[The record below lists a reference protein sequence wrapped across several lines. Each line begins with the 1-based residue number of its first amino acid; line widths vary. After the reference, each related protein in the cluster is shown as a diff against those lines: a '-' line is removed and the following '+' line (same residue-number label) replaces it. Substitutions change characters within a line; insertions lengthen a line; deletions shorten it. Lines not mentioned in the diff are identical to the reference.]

1 MKVYQFKQSQFIPAD
16 LNTVW
21 DFFSSPKNLNA
32 ITPPEMNF
40 EIVEIT
46 GGEKMYA
53 GQMISYKVSPLPF
66 VRLRWVTEIKHVEPK
81 KHFTDDQKVGPFALW
96 YHQHFF
102 SQVGNGVV
110 MRDEVTY
117 AVPFGVLGRIANWML
132 VRKQL
137 GNIFNYRT
145 ERIKSIFPLL
155 PPC

>member
-16 LNTVW
+16 LTTVW
-21 DFFSSPKNLNA
+21 DFFSSPKNLKA

-40 EIVEIT
+40 EVLEIT

-66 VRLRWVTEIKHVEPK
+66 VRVRWVTEIKNVEYK
-81 KHFTDDQKVGPFALW
+81 RYFTDEQKVGPFALW

-102 SQVGNGVV
+102 SELNNGVLMTV
-110 MRDEVTY
+110 EISY
-117 AVPFGVLGRIANWML
+117 AIPFGILGRIANRM
-132 VRKQL
+132 VVEKQV

-145 ERIKSIFPLL
+145 ERIKSHFPLK
-155 PPC
+155 